1 MLKSQV
7 LLNSLSKERYLCEF
21 YKNIETLLSFS
32 FRGFG
37 FAWLRFLEQS
47 RVPRSSQRTANR
59 TIGWNKI
66 KDEFQRDHWRIDGIA
81 PGCLSQIHFEWFA
94 ATAKLRITK
103 PVLLAAQVFLR
114 PGDGL
119 PAY

>member
-7 LLNSLSKERYLCEF
+7 SPNSFSKERYLREF
-21 YKNIETLLSFS
+21 YKNIETLLSYCFC
-32 FRGFG
+32 G

-94 ATAKLRITK
+94 ATAKLRIT
-103 PVLLAAQVFLR
+103 
-114 PGDGL
+114 
-119 PAY
+119 